1 MEKKQ
6 VKFIHGFISIFALAV
21 VMFGATVIFGAE
33 PHLPLI
39 VGCVVAGIVA
49 ATRGY
54 KWEETLEG
62 MLDGI
67 FQSLEAVLILL
78 CIGILVGTWIAS
90 GTVPALI
97 YYGLKIISPKIFL
110 VAAFVICSMVSMVM
124 GAWGAAGS
132 MGLAL
137 MGIGQAMGI
146 PVAMIAGVIISGVYV
161 GEQLSPFSDGVN
173 LSASVVNV
181 NVFDMIKKMIKT
193 TGGVYLLTA
202 AVYTVMGFFV
212 KVGSAEAI
220 QENVT
225 PLLEKLSESFRISPL
240 ALLPLVVMIV
250 CIFLKVPSIPA
261 LLCGALVAAIQAVLM
276 QGVGIQDIFGYVNT
290 GYVSNVGHEV
300 LDSLLTAGGIEA
312 MMNTISVI
320 IIAMAFGGIM
330 RHTGQMEAVVAP
342 IVRKI
347 KSLGGMVAL
356 TIGSCVGVNIVLPD
370 QYLGIMVPGQMY
382 VEEYDK
388 RGIDRL
394 YLGNI
399 LGAGAAVTSALIPW
413 NTCGMYM
420 KSILGVGAF
429 EYLPYAVFNY
439 SLPAIFI
446 IYFAFRSMRMNAKA
460 KSAN

>member
-6 VKFIHGFISIFALAV
+6 VRFIHGFISIVALAV
-21 VMFGATVIFGAE
+21 IMFVAIVKFEAE

-39 VGCVVAGIVA
+39 LGCVVAGIVA
-49 ATRGY
+49 ATRGF
-54 KWEETLEG
+54 KWEEILEG

-78 CIGILVGTWIAS
+78 CIGILVSTWIAS
-90 GTVPALI
+90 GTVPAMI
-97 YYGLKIISPKIFL
+97 YYGLKVISPKIFL

-137 MGIGQAMGI
+137 MGIGQALGMSV
-146 PVAMIAGVIISGVYV
+146 PMVAGVIISGVYV

-181 NVFDMIKKMIKT
+181 NVFDMIKKMIKL

-202 AVYTVMGFFV
+202 AAYTVMGFLIPV
-212 KVGSAEAI
+212 KNAASIA
-220 QENVT
+220 ENVN
-225 PLLEKLSESFRISPL
+225 PLLENLSGSFEINLL

-261 LLCGALVAAIQAVLM
+261 LLCGALAGVVQAILM
-276 QGVGIQDIFGYVNT
+276 QGVKIQDVFGYVNV
-290 GYVSNVGHEV
+290 GYVSNIGDEV
-300 LDSLLTAGGIEA
+300 LDTLLTAGGIES
-312 MMNTISVI
+312 MLNTISVI

-330 RHTGQMEAVVAP
+330 RKTGQMEAVVAP
-342 IVRKI
+342 IVKKI
-347 KSLGGMVAL
+347 KSLGGMAAL
-356 TIGSCVGVNIVLPD
+356 TIGSCIGVNIILPD

-382 VEEYDK
+382 GEEYDK

-399 LGAGAAVTSALIPW
+399 LGAGAAVTSALVPW

-429 EYLPYAVFNY
+429 EYLPYAIFNY
-439 SLPAIFI
+439 SLPIIFI
-446 IYFAFRSMRMNAKA
+446 IYFAFRSRKKMA
-460 KSAN
+460 